1 MNPTLSD
8 NSTRLPGRR
17 VSQRTQN
24 LIQNPK
30 QFFKRVYKGKNE
42 SPNPMKPSDPV
53 SATEKVSVPPP
64 PHSSLPGRE
73 SLMASLAQAYFAPIS
88 PSSIQFSAIVNLR
101 IKKMKRRLKEKI
113 VAIRACKFGGAQ
125 LSSVSSGGKL
135 LSAINDVRQRRSAQA
150 ACRSRDYKGQFM
162 GTDKNKSESLED
174 TTVALQSKSITA
186 KESNFPDDS
195 EHLNQLTLKVELFQ
209 ECLSQI
215 DEEDLSPVIHNNQTF
230 NRTQSGA
237 IEEQQ
242 SLVDLDEL
250 FASADS
256 PTRALIAASFMD
268 LPASSNDGHSI
279 REDMQLEFFE
289 GIAKHFDDFDHLLID
304 SELGIEEKAECLLA
318 HNHQEISR
326 LNHDTTKT

>member
-1 MNPTLSD
+1 
-8 NSTRLPGRR
+8 
-17 VSQRTQN
+17 
-24 LIQNPK
+24 
-30 QFFKRVYKGKNE
+30 
-42 SPNPMKPSDPV
+42 
-53 SATEKVSVPPP
+53 
-64 PHSSLPGRE
+64 
-73 SLMASLAQAYFAPIS
+73 MASLAQAYFAPIS

-135 LSAINDVRQRRSAQA
+135 LSCIADVRQRRSAQA

-174 TTVALQSKSITA
+174 TTVDLQSKSITA
-186 KESNFPDDS
+186 KESNFPDDF

-215 DEEDLSPVIHNNQTF
+215 DEENLSPVIHNKQTF